1 MGACS
6 LLIHSDTGRYS
17 LKGNNLVYIE
27 EFRAATE
34 INLKNMTDSLP
45 ESIKKREDE
54 FFLKIEKSQLSH
66 LKKLEKLYSFM
77 DVLYKHVNKYTP
89 CKEDCS
95 YCCYYY
101 VAISDIEIQF
111 IEKNNKKVKR
121 KKRFNTDSRGVGT
134 PCLFL
139 KNGGCSIYESRPYV
153 CRRHVMLTPDNSFC
167 TEEKA
172 YNHKLQRLVWSELN
186 KSYDFIRAVSGSD
199 KLHDIRDVFNKKTI
213 LKANQSLNTD
223 SLELAG

>member
-1 MGACS
+1 MGFTP
-6 LLIHSDTGRYS
+6 LLMHSDTGRYQ
-17 LKGNNLVYIE
+17 LKGNNLVNIE

-54 FFLKIEKSQLSH
+54 FFLQIEKSELSH

-77 DVLYKHVNKYTP
+77 DVLYKHVNKYTA
-89 CKEDCS
+89 CKKGCS

-101 VAISDIEIQF
+101 ATISDIEMQF
-111 IEKNNKKVKR
+111 IEMKNKKIKR
-121 KKRFNTDSRGVGT
+121 KEPFNTDNKEVGN

-167 TEEKA
+167 IEDDAQKRTLQLLTWS
-172 YNHKLQRLVWSELN
+172 KLD
-186 KSYDFIRAVSGSD
+186 KSYDLIRAASGSG
-199 KLHDIRDVFNKKTI
+199 KLHDIRDVFEKIINIK
-213 LKANQSLNTD
+213 
-223 SLELAG
+223 G